1 MRIFTRLLLLFL
13 LVAVLPLALFV
24 YFNLQQNEAVLRAE
38 ALGRVST
45 LADKKVM
52 QVKNYLLE
60 RERNVRFLA
69 KSPSVTEG
77 LKTLS
82 VTYGQR
88 SGATYVREDALVR
101 QYLERYVEDS
111 GVFYDL
117 FLITPEGEIV
127 YTQKHGSDFATN
139 LQSGPWRSTPLA
151 EVFRNVRMTLEPVI
165 SRQDKYEPSK
175 NAALFIAAPVM
186 ADGKFIGVLAAQLG
200 NDLFFKIA
208 SNSVGMGMSGEAVF
222 ARKDREDMVMTT
234 PLKYRP
240 GGKEILRLNLKEN
253 KDIPMVGALF
263 GKSGEDVRVDYRN
276 MQVVSAW
283 RYLPELDWGMV
294 VKVDGDEVFSS
305 IHRQRIILLE
315 VLLTLLFFSGML
327 AFYFARQISAPLEGL
342 AKTAGEMAQGNLQ
355 MRADESAVGEL
366 GMFAKAFNHMAFKL
380 QGIYHTLED
389 RIEERTRELNASN
402 EQLQKEILERE
413 HIESALRDNQTKLQ
427 RKQELL
433 VEAERLGRIGSWER
447 DLASGELRWS
457 DEMYRMFELDPA
469 QVAPSYENLLKA
481 IHPEDRDRV
490 SQAYMQS
497 LESRQLYD
505 AEFRLRMEDGRIK
518 WVREHGNSYFD
529 ESGKALRSVGAVQDI
544 TERKLAEEEIRNLA
558 FYDALTGLPNR
569 RLLLD
574 RFRLAQSLT
583 ARSRHYGAVMF
594 LDMDKFKTLND
605 TLGHDYGDLMLVEV
619 ARRLQSCVREA
630 DTVARLGGDEFVVL
644 LEVVDGLSS
653 EASQNVA
660 LIAEK
665 IRAELTVPYQLGSY
679 EYHGSTSIGV
689 SLYRGDEEPVDVLLK
704 QADLAMYQ
712 AKNSGRNAVRFFDPK
727 MQQAVDAHASLEADL
742 RRAVPDEQLRLYY
755 QIQVDN
761 NRHVLGVEALVRW
774 VHPVRGLVSPEQFI
788 PVAEESA
795 LILDIG
801 GWVFETACRQLAVWR
816 GNELTRHLSIAV
828 NVSAQQFKLPD
839 FVDRVA
845 AVLRTFD
852 VEASQLKLELTESVV
867 LSDVVDVAAKMH
879 ALKALGVKLSLDD
892 FGTGYSS
899 LSYLKQLPLDQ
910 LKIDKSFVRDIATD
924 PNDAVMVQTIIDM
937 AQNFRL
943 SVIAEG
949 VETEDQLDFLKRHG
963 CMAYQGYLFGKPMP
977 IGDVEKS
984 LERAG

>member
-13 LVAVLPLALFV
+13 LVAVLPLVLFV

-52 QVKNYLLE
+52 QVRGYLLE
-60 RERNVRFLA
+60 RERNVRLLA
-69 KSPSVTEG
+69 KSPSVIDKLEVISK
-77 LKTLS
+77 L
-82 VTYGQR
+82 YGER
-88 SGATYVREDALVR
+88 SGSTYAGEDALAR
-101 QYLERYVEDS
+101 QYFESYVEES
-111 GVFYDL
+111 GVFSDL

-127 YTQKHGSDFATN
+127 YTQKHKADFATN
-139 LQSGPWRSTPLA
+139 LINGPWRGTQLN
-151 EVFRNVRMTLEPVI
+151 EVFRNVRMTLESVI
-165 SRQDKYEPSK
+165 SRQDSYEPSNM
-175 NAALFIAAPVM
+175 NAVFIAAPIM
-186 ADGKFIGVLAAQLG
+186 ADGKFKGVLAAQLG
-200 NDLFFKIA
+200 NDLFYRVA
-208 SNSVGMGMSGEAVF
+208 SDSVGLGASGEAVF
-222 ARKDREDMVMTT
+222 ARKDGEDMVMTT

-240 GGKEILRLNLKEN
+240 GGKEILRLNLKKN
-253 KDIPMVGALF
+253 KDLPMVGALF

-355 MRADESAVGEL
+355 MRADETAVGEL
-366 GMFAKAFNHMAFKL
+366 GMFAKSFNHMAVKL

-402 EQLQKEILERE
+402 ERLQKEI
-413 HIESALRDNQTKLQ
+413 AA
-427 RKQELL
+427 RKE
-433 VEAERLGRIGSWER
+433 
-447 DLASGELRWS
+447 
-457 DEMYRMFELDPA
+457 
-469 QVAPSYENLLKA
+469 
-481 IHPEDRDRV
+481 
-490 SQAYMQS
+490 
-497 LESRQLYD
+497 
-505 AEFRLRMEDGRIK
+505 
-518 WVREHGNSYFD
+518 
-529 ESGKALRSVGAVQDI
+529 
-544 TERKLAEEEIRNLA
+544 AEEEIRNLA

-574 RFRLAQSLT
+574 HFRLALSLS

-605 TLGHDYGDLMLVEV
+605 TQGHDYGDMMLVEV

-630 DTVARLGGDEFVVL
+630 DTIARLGGDEFVVL
-644 LEVVDGLSS
+644 LEDVDGLSD
-653 EASQNVA
+653 EVPQNVA

-665 IRAELTVPYQLGSY
+665 IRASLTVPYQLEDY

-689 SLYRGDEEPVDVLLK
+689 SLYCGDEEPVDVLLK

-727 MQQAVDAHASLEADL
+727 MQQDVDAHASLEADL

-774 VHPVRGLVSPEQFI
+774 VHPVRGLVSPERFI

-816 GNELTRHLSIAV
+816 GNELTCHLSIAV

-839 FVDRVA
+839 FVDKVA

-867 LSDVVDVAAKMH
+867 LSDVVDVAGKMH

-949 VETEDQLDFLKRHG
+949 VETEDQLDFLKLHG

-984 LERAG
+984 LERQQGNQILPAS